1 MSSFVYFK
9 FKSQKEPTRISF
21 DGPFIQVWD
30 LKREIIHISRLGD
43 GSDFDLK
50 IYNEANEG
58 ETLDSNSHNPST
70 NTTTEYTDDTDLIH
84 KDSTVLARRL
94 PAAIPGKGRAARYV
108 SGKPPVNARAQ
119 AATMSK
125 PAGKVIDMNN
135 AQTEEE
141 RVKAMFSLNTAQW
154 QQKQEEMA
162 NETRVPI
169 QGQKP
174 FNKKQNI
181 PEGEPPHGYICYRCG
196 KKGHWIQACPTN
208 DDPNYENKNRIKR
221 TTGIPRS
228 MLKKIDQEEFDNL
241 DDAQR
246 QNLMVNA
253 DGEYVFAQADE
264 KAWKQHL
271 ERVKAAGDALKAGE
285 QGDKELQARG
295 LECALDKRMF
305 VNPMKTPCCGKTYC
319 NDCIENALLESD
331 LTCPGC
337 ETENVSLERLES
349 DTETILKIKEYQ
361 DEKAEKKASS
371 PYPSPKSPEEQNRAS
386 TKSPTSESGAKS
398 KKRTA
403 SDVTDK
409 SQTQAA
415 PAMKRQKSGESAN
428 GSKAGDRKSTT
439 PVPAT
444 ATPAVPS
451 FMPPDMTTMM
461 QNMNMPF
468 PFSMPMP
475 GMPFMPG
482 MMNPMMGM
490 PNMNFPNFGM
500 PNNNMNGMQYPN
512 MMGNNFSNMNGNGNF
527 GQHNQHQNGNQNR
540 YQTRNHFQPKHTN
553 TNIQPTGLQGVP
565 TGPKAMVQGQS
576 QGPVG
581 VPTGPKFANQ
591 QRYQGKEEDNAY
603 MRQPVNPHRHQGKGK
618 KGRVREADYREL

>member
-1 MSSFVYFK
+1 MASFVYFK

-30 LKREIIHISRLGD
+30 LKREIINISKLGD

-58 ETLDSNSHNPST
+58 ENSSST
-70 NTTTEYTDDTDLIH
+70 TSKLHTNLVSEYTDDTDLIH

-108 SGKPPVNARAQ
+108 SGKPPVTARTQ
-119 AATMSK
+119 AAAASK
-125 PAGKVIDMNN
+125 PAGKVLDMDS

-228 MLKKIDQEEFDNL
+228 MLKKIDQSEIDNL

-253 DGEYVFAQADE
+253 DGDYVFAQADE

-271 ERVKAAGDALKAGE
+271 ERVKAAGAAQKQAE
-285 QGDKELQARG
+285 QGDKELQSRG
-295 LECALDKRMF
+295 LECPIDKRLF
-305 VNPMKTPCCGKTYC
+305 VNPMKTPCCGKIYC

-337 ETENVSLERLES
+337 ETENISLERLES
-349 DTETILKIKEYQ
+349 DEATIQKITDYETEQSKQKS
-361 DEKAEKKASS
+361 SS
-371 PYPSPKSPEEQNRAS
+371 PYPSPKSPGSPARNG
-386 TKSPTSESGAKS
+386 TKSPSTEPATKS

-403 SDVTDK
+403 SDVTEK
-409 SQTQAA
+409 SQTYAA
-415 PAMKRQKSGESAN
+415 PAMKRQKSGDSAED
-428 GSKAGDRKSTT
+428 SKANE
-439 PVPAT
+439 P
-444 ATPAVPS
+444 
-451 FMPPDMTTMM
+451 
-461 QNMNMPF
+461 
-468 PFSMPMP
+468 
-475 GMPFMPG
+475 
-482 MMNPMMGM
+482 
-490 PNMNFPNFGM
+490 
-500 PNNNMNGMQYPN
+500 
-512 MMGNNFSNMNGNGNF
+512 
-527 GQHNQHQNGNQNR
+527 
-540 YQTRNHFQPKHTN
+540 
-553 TNIQPTGLQGVP
+553 
-565 TGPKAMVQGQS
+565 
-576 QGPVG
+576 
-581 VPTGPKFANQ
+581 
-591 QRYQGKEEDNAY
+591 
-603 MRQPVNPHRHQGKGK
+603 
-618 KGRVREADYREL
+618 

>member
-1 MSSFVYFK
+1 MKVRTA
-9 FKSQKEPTRISF
+9 SQLPPEYILIP
-21 DGPFIQVWD
+21 
-30 LKREIIHISRLGD
+30 
-43 GSDFDLK
+43 
-50 IYNEANEG
+50 A
-58 ETLDSNSHNPST
+58 
-70 NTTTEYTDDTDLIH
+70 TEYTDDTDLIH

-108 SGKPPVNARAQ
+108 SGKPPVNARSQ
-119 AATMSK
+119 AAASSK
-125 PAGKVIDMNN
+125 PAGKVLDMNS

-228 MLKKIDQEEFDNL
+228 MLKKIDQADIDNL

-271 ERVKAAGDALKAGE
+271 ERVKAAGAAQKQSD
-285 QGDKELQARG
+285 QGDKELQSRG
-295 LECALDKRMF
+295 LECPIDKRLF

-337 ETENVSLERLES
+337 ETENVSLERLEA
-349 DTETILKIKEYQ
+349 DEDMIRKIKDYE
-361 DEKAEKKASS
+361 AEKSRQKSSS
-371 PYPSPKSPEEQNRAS
+371 PYPSPKSPVSPSRAGTNSPS
-386 TKSPTSESGAKS
+386 TQPGSKP
-398 KKRTA
+398 KKRSA
-403 SDVTDK
+403 SDLTDK
-409 SQTQAA
+409 SSSLAA
-415 PAMKRQKSGESAN
+415 PAMKRQKSGDSAE
-428 GSKAGDRKSTT
+428 GSKVEHRKSTT
-439 PVPAT
+439 PVPPTT
-444 ATPAVPS
+444 APIAPN
-451 FMPPDMTTMM
+451 FMPPDMNTMM
-461 QNMNMPF
+461 QNMAMPNMPF
-468 PFSMPMP
+468 PMMSMP
-475 GMPFMPG
+475 GMPFMPMPG

-490 PNMNFPNFGM
+490 PNFPNFNLAGG
-500 PNNNMNGMQYPN
+500 MNGMQYPN
-512 MMGNNFSNMNGNGNF
+512 MMPNNFNNMNGNF
-527 GQHNQHQNGNQNR
+527 GPNQYQNQNL
-540 YQTRNHFQPKHTN
+540 QPKN
-553 TNIQPTGLQGVP
+553 NLNNKQQVSGLQGVP
-565 TGPKAMVQGQS
+565 TGPRNMTQ
-576 QGPVG
+576 G
-581 VPTGPKFANQ
+581 VPTGPKFQNQ
-591 QRYQGKEEDNAY
+591 QRYVGKEEDNAY
-603 MRQPVNPHRHQGKGK
+603 MRQPVNPHRHQGRGRGK
-618 KGRVREADYREL
+618 RPREADYREL

>member
-1 MSSFVYFK
+1 MASFVYFK

-30 LKREIIHISRLGD
+30 LKREIINISRLGD

-58 ETLDSNSHNPST
+58 ENISSLASKPRT
-70 NTTTEYTDDTDLIH
+70 NIPLEYTDDTDLIH

-108 SGKPPVNARAQ
+108 SGKPPVNARTQ
-119 AATMSK
+119 AAAASK
-125 PAGKVIDMNN
+125 PAGKVLDMNN

-141 RVKAMFSLNTAQW
+141 RVKAMFSLTTAQW

-162 NETRVPI
+162 NETRVPM

-228 MLKKIDQEEFDNL
+228 MLKKIDQSEIDNL

-271 ERVKAAGDALKAGE
+271 ERVKAADAAQKQTD
-285 QGDKELQARG
+285 QGDKELQSRG
-295 LECALDKRMF
+295 LECSIDKRLF
-305 VNPMKTPCCGKTYC
+305 VNPMKTPCCGKTFC

-337 ETENVSLERLES
+337 ETENVSLERLEP
-349 DTETILKIKEYQ
+349 DADVIQKIKEYES
-361 DEKAEKKASS
+361 EKSKQKASS
-371 PYPSPKSPEEQNRAS
+371 PYPSPKSPGSPSRAVS
-386 TKSPTSESGAKS
+386 QSPSSDTASKS

-403 SDVTDK
+403 SDVTDA
-409 SQTQAA
+409 SQSVAA
-415 PAMKRQKSGESAN
+415 PTMKRQKSGESTEA
-428 GSKAGDRKSTT
+428 SKDDRKSTT
-439 PVPAT
+439 PVPTTSAPT
-444 ATPAVPS
+444 APN
-451 FMPPDMTTMM
+451 FMPPDMNAMM
-461 QNMNMPF
+461 Q
-468 PFSMPMP
+468 SMSMP
-475 GMPFMPG
+475 GMPFPLMSMPGMPFVPMPG

-490 PNMNFPNFGM
+490 PNFPNFNMANGM
-500 PNNNMNGMQYPN
+500 SGMQFPNMMPNNFNNNNMNG
-512 MMGNNFSNMNGNGNF
+512 NF
-527 GQHNQHQNGNQNR
+527 GQNQYQNQN
-540 YQTRNHFQPKHTN
+540 FQPKN
-553 TNIQPTGLQGVP
+553 KPNNQVSGLQGVP
-565 TGPKAMVQGQS
+565 TGPRAMTQ
-576 QGPVG
+576 G
-581 VPTGPKFANQ
+581 VPTGPKVANQFANQ
-591 QRYQGKEEDNAY
+591 QRYQGREEDNAY

-618 KGRVREADYREL
+618 RGRPREADYREL

>member
-1 MSSFVYFK
+1 MASFVYFK

-30 LKREIIHISRLGD
+30 LKREIISISRLGD
-43 GSDFDLK
+43 GSDFDLR
-50 IYNEANEG
+50 IYNESNE
-58 ETLDSNSHNPST
+58 
-70 NTTTEYTDDTDLIH
+70 EYTDDTDLIH

-119 AATMSK
+119 AAAASK

-141 RVKAMFSLNTAQW
+141 RVKAMFSLTTAQW

-228 MLKKIDQEEFDNL
+228 MLKKIDQSEIDNL

-271 ERVKAAGDALKAGE
+271 ERVRAAGVAQKQGE
-285 QGDKELQARG
+285 QGDKELQSRG
-295 LECALDKRMF
+295 LECPIDKRMF

-337 ETENVSLERLES
+337 ETENISLESLEP
-349 DTETILKIKEYQ
+349 DAETIQKIKDYEA
-361 DEKAEKKASS
+361 DTSDKKASS
-371 PYPSPKSPEEQNRAS
+371 PYPSPKSPDSSSRVG
-386 TKSPTSESGAKS
+386 TKSPSSESGAKS

-409 SQTQAA
+409 SQTLAA
-415 PAMKRQKSGESAN
+415 PAMKRQKSGESAD
-428 GSKAGDRKSTT
+428 GSQTNDSKSAT
-439 PVPAT
+439 PLPAT
-444 ATPAVPS
+444 TAPIAPN
-451 FMPPDMTTMM
+451 FMPPDMSTML
-461 QNMNMPF
+461 QNMTMPNMNF
-468 PFSMPMP
+468 PMISMP
-475 GMPFMPG
+475 GMPFMPMPG

-490 PNMNFPNFGM
+490 PNFPNFNTVNGMNSMQFPNMM
-500 PNNNMNGMQYPN
+500 PNNFNNM
-512 MMGNNFSNMNGNGNF
+512 NGNF
-527 GQHNQHQNGNQNR
+527 GQNQYQNQN
-540 YQTRNHFQPKHTN
+540 FQPKN
-553 TNIQPTGLQGVP
+553 NSSQVNGLQGVP
-565 TGPKAMVQGQS
+565 TGPRAMTQ
-576 QGPVG
+576 G

-603 MRQPVNPHRHQGKGK
+603 MRQPVNPHRHQGRGK
-618 KGRVREADYREL
+618 RGRPREADYREL

>member
-1 MSSFVYFK
+1 MASFVYFK

-30 LKREIIHISRLGD
+30 LKREIISISRLGD

-58 ETLDSNSHNPST
+58 ENLALTAHDPHADFAL
-70 NTTTEYTDDTDLIH
+70 EYTDDTDLIH

-119 AATMSK
+119 AATASK

-174 FNKKQNI
+174 FNKKQNV

-228 MLKKIDQEEFDNL
+228 MLKKIDQSEFDNL
-241 DDAQR
+241 DDTQR

-271 ERVKAAGDALKAGE
+271 ERVKAAGAAQKAGE
-285 QGDKELQARG
+285 QGDKELQSRG
-295 LECALDKRMF
+295 LECPIDKRMF

-337 ETENVSLERLES
+337 ETENVSLERLEP
-349 DTETILKIKEYQ
+349 DTETIQKIKEY
-361 DEKAEKKASS
+361 EAEKSDNKASS
-371 PYPSPKSPEEQNRAS
+371 PYPSPKSPESQTRVA
-386 TKSPTSESGAKS
+386 TKSPSSESGTKS

-409 SQTQAA
+409 SQTLAA
-415 PAMKRQKSGESAN
+415 PAMKRQKSGESAD
-428 GSKAGDRKSTT
+428 GSKADNQKSTT
-439 PVPAT
+439 PVPGTT
-444 ATPAVPS
+444 APLAPS
-451 FMPPDMTTMM
+451 FMPPDMTAMM
-461 QNMNMPF
+461 QNMNMPNMNF
-468 PFSMPMP
+468 PMMSMP
-475 GMPFMPG
+475 GMPFMPMQG

-490 PNMNFPNFGM
+490 PNFSNFNM
-500 PNNNMNGMQYPN
+500 ATNMNGMQFPN
-512 MMGNNFSNMNGNGNF
+512 MMPNMMPNNFNMNGNF
-527 GQHNQHQNGNQNR
+527 GQNQNQYQNHHQN
-540 YQTRNHFQPKHTN
+540 FQPKHTN
-553 TNIQPTGLQGVP
+553 TQVNGLQGVP
-565 TGPKAMVQGQS
+565 TGPRAMTQ
-576 QGPVG
+576 G

-618 KGRVREADYREL
+618 RGRPREADYREL

>member
-1 MSSFVYFK
+1 MASFVYFK
-9 FKSQKEPTRISF
+9 FKSQKDPTRISF

-30 LKREIIHISRLGD
+30 LKREIISISKLGD
-43 GSDFDLK
+43 GSDFDLR

-58 ETLDSNSHNPST
+58 KYFLSASSRLNT
-70 NTTTEYTDDTDLIH
+70 NIAAEYTDDTDLIH

-119 AATMSK
+119 AAAASK

-228 MLKKIDQEEFDNL
+228 MLKKIDQSEIDNL

-271 ERVKAAGDALKAGE
+271 ERVKAAGAAQKEGE
-285 QGDKELQARG
+285 QGDKELQSRG
-295 LECALDKRMF
+295 LECPIDKRMF

-337 ETENVSLERLES
+337 ETENVSLERLEP
-349 DTETILKIKEYQ
+349 DTETIQKIKDYEM
-361 DEKAEKKASS
+361 EKSDKKASS
-371 PYPSPKSPEEQNRAS
+371 PYPSPKSPESQTRAG
-386 TKSPTSESGAKS
+386 TKSPSSDSGATS

-409 SQTQAA
+409 SQTLAA
-415 PAMKRQKSGESAN
+415 PAMKRQKSGESTEV
-428 GSKAGDRKSTT
+428 SKVDSVKSVT
-439 PVPAT
+439 PVPAST
-444 ATPAVPS
+444 ATTAPGAAN

-461 QNMNMPF
+461 QTMAMPNMNYPMM
-468 PFSMPMP
+468 SMA
-475 GMPFMPG
+475 GMPFMPMQG

-490 PNMNFPNFGM
+490 PGYTNFNMA
-500 PNNNMNGMQYPN
+500 NNMNGMAYPN
-512 MMGNNFSNMNGNGNF
+512 MMPNNFNMNGNF
-527 GQHNQHQNGNQNR
+527 NQN
-540 YQTRNHFQPKHTN
+540 QFPKQNFQPKHNN
-553 TNIQPTGLQGVP
+553 TQVNGLQRVP
-565 TGPKAMVQGQS
+565 TGPRAMVQGA
-576 QGPVG
+576 
-581 VPTGPKFANQ
+581 PTGPKFANQ

-618 KGRVREADYREL
+618 RGRPREADYREL

>member
-1 MSSFVYFK
+1 MASFVYFK
-9 FKSQKEPTRISF
+9 FKSQKDPTRISF

-30 LKREIIHISRLGD
+30 LKREIISTSRLGD

-58 ETLDSNSHNPST
+58 ENPTSNYHNLRT
-70 NTTTEYTDDTDLIH
+70 NSIIEYTDDTDLIH

-271 ERVKAAGDALKAGE
+271 ERVKAAGAAQKGGE
-285 QGDKELQARG
+285 QGDKELQSRG
-295 LECALDKRMF
+295 LECAIDQRMF

-349 DTETILKIKEYQ
+349 DTEMVLKIKEY
-361 DEKAEKKASS
+361 EAEKSQKNASS
-371 PYPSPKSPEEQNRAS
+371 PYPSPKSPESQTRAG

-409 SQTQAA
+409 SQTLAA
-415 PAMKRQKSGESAN
+415 PAMKRQKSGESAA
-428 GSKAGDRKSTT
+428 SKTDDPRSTT

-444 ATPAVPS
+444 IAPVMPN
-451 FMPPDMTTMM
+451 FMPPDMTAMM

-468 PFSMPMP
+468 PMISMP
-475 GMPFMPG
+475 GMPFNPMQA

-490 PNMNFPNFGM
+490 PFPNFNM
-500 PNNNMNGMQYPN
+500 PNNNMNGMQFPN
-512 MMGNNFSNMNGNGNF
+512 VMGGNNFNMNGNGNF
-527 GQHNQHQNGNQNR
+527 GPGNQNHHHHQNHPQNQ
-540 YQTRNHFQPKHTN
+540 YQNRQNLQPKR
-553 TNIQPTGLQGVP
+553 QVPGLQGVP
-565 TGPKAMVQGQS
+565 TGPRAMAQS
-576 QGPVG
+576 G

-618 KGRVREADYREL
+618 RGRPREADYREL